1 MVTVLYVLAALGC
14 WWLATAMI
22 FTDGLRVAG
31 GHPSRWLLPSF
42 ALYLLMVVF
51 IVQVA
56 QR

>member
-1 MVTVLYVLAALGC
+1 MVKVLYALAALGC

-22 FTDGLRVAG
+22 FTDGLLRGKGEPA
-31 GHPSRWLLPSF
+31 SALAPSF
-42 ALYLLMVVF
+42 LLYLLMVVF

>member
-1 MVTVLYVLAALGC
+1 MTTALYVLAALGC